1 MNEVDKVTLE
11 VKAPESS
18 LQECP
23 FQPVKGFGKIDFEQ
37 ESLLAPRLN
46 VKRVDQFLS
55 DDNIERDMPILNKSN
70 LRVINKIRKMYLES
84 IMVI

>member
-23 FQPVKGFGKIDFEQ
+23 FQPVKGFGKIDFE
-37 ESLLAPRLN
+37 
-46 VKRVDQFLS
+46 
-55 DDNIERDMPILNKSN
+55 
-70 LRVINKIRKMYLES
+70 
-84 IMVI
+84 